1 MKFLEKVFNILKKIF
16 IWIFSDF
23 KNLLITG
30 LAIAAIC
37 FYFNY
42 RSVKSDYDNLIISTN
57 DTILVYKNKAGELY
71 AQNKVYI
78 TDIENLKATNTDL
91 YNEVKN
97 LKDNPIVVT
106 KTVFKTVYDSIPV
119 TTDSVTTTIENG
131 DSIYKSNF
139 SHNDKWL
146 YLNGY
151 TTFNLLNKNSITF
164 FNKISME
171 SDLTL
176 DLIEKKKNLYIIAK
190 SSNPYLQI
198 NNTEGYI
205 VSPEKSKM
213 LKSRFNKPWG
223 VMVGVGP
230 SVTIID
236 NKIKVVPAAQITV
249 GYKFI
254 SF

>member
-1 MKFLEKVFNILKKIF
+1 MRFLEKLFDISKKVFK
-16 IWIFSDF
+16 WIFSDF
-23 KNLLITG
+23 KNLLITA

-42 RSVKSDYDNLIISTN
+42 KSVKSEYDNFIISTN

-71 AQNKVYI
+71 AQNKAYI
-78 TDIENLKATNTDL
+78 TDIENLKMTNTDL

-97 LKDNPIVVT
+97 LKDNPLVVT
-106 KTVFKTVYDSIPV
+106 KTVFKTVYEQLPA
-119 TTDSVTTTIENG
+119 TTDSLTTTIENG

-139 SHNDKWL
+139 SYKDDWTFLK
-146 YLNGY
+146 GY
-151 TTFNLLNKNSITF
+151 TTFNTFNKSSSTF
-164 FNKISME
+164 FDNITIA
-171 SDLTL
+171 SDLTM
-176 DLIEKKKNLYIIAK
+176 DLIEKKNNLYIIAK
-190 SSNPYLQI
+190 SSNPHLQI

-213 LKSRFNKPWG
+213 LKNRFNKPWG

-236 NKIKVVPAAQITV
+236 NKIKFVPSLQLTI